1 MKANPGFPNQPV
13 RAMVIHPSLQAS
25 HDTLEALVEAASR
38 AAALLAFETDLC
50 LGPLTRKNC
59 FNNSHLPIIT
69 ASRKHEVAHVKQL
82 VGS

>member
-1 MKANPGFPNQPV
+1 MMANPGFPNQPV
-13 RAMVIHPSLQAS
+13 RASVYSAS
-25 HDTLEALVEAASR
+25 NTSNGSLEALVEAASR

-59 FNNSHLPIIT
+59 FNNSHLPVIT
-69 ASRKHEVAHVKQL
+69 ASRKHEMAKVKQL